1 MKRLPIYCYLFMLFM
16 VSCHKDDIDEEV
28 VNQKT
33 EITEARQYFE
43 NYIDKPYTETSEE
56 QSSRS

>member
-1 MKRLPIYCYLFMLFM
+1 MLFM